1 MSKEEKEKKEEHAM
15 PPSET
20 RVMGLFQ
27 EIDESKAEEIIY
39 ALKLYQIESG
49 EDIEFYISS

>member
-1 MSKEEKEKKEEHAM
+1 MSEEEVEKEEAVPAI
-15 PPSET
+15 PPEA

-39 ALKLYQIESG
+39 AC
-49 EDIEFYISS
+49 YI